1 MLRNAENII
10 AKFSVPDKKIMIT
23 SDEMVFV
30 WYDFEG
36 TFDEMIAECE
46 KRVAKKY
53 AGSGNTLDYE
63 RTITYDNTT
72 A

>member
-46 KRVAKKY
+46 KRVAKNMQEGKH
-53 AGSGNTLDYE
+53 SGL
-63 RTITYDNTT
+63 
-72 A
+72 